1 MIDSS
6 PVQNWNG
13 PTDEIRSFRNGIKR
27 DAKNGVSNRERLS
40 AYVSFLM
47 TSAMVLHKSVELVP
61 NSFVIRILLHQSASS
76 PDGPA
81 PPLALTAGLFTKSV
95 SIASN
100 YFG

>member
-1 MIDSS
+1 MELNETLRMVLAIVKDCLL
-6 PVQNWNG
+6 
-13 PTDEIRSFRNGIKR
+13 T
-27 DAKNGVSNRERLS
+27 
-40 AYVSFLM
+40 YSFLM

-76 PDGPA
+76 P
-81 PPLALTAGLFTKSV
+81 LALTAGLFTKSV

>member
-1 MIDSS
+1 MKLD
-6 PVQNWNG
+6 
-13 PTDEIRSFRNGIKR
+13 
-27 DAKNGVSNRERLS
+27 LS
-40 AYVSFLM
+40 EMELNETLRMVLAIGKDCLLMYSFLM

-95 SIASN
+95 SMASN